1 MDAVWISLA
10 AGGGAL
16 VAVAVGRFLWNMRP
30 QPEMSGLPTTPL
42 ERLGWI
48 GLAITGLV
56 GLGLAA
62 LVVFVGVTDLQENTI
77 SRGISILMLGGLTAW
92 LLAWS
97 AVKRRSGGAVVDER
111 DRAILARS
119 LSVESMV
126 VLLSLVAWTVVL
138 TEVYWDEGV
147 APVGY
152 FQLLFWSTFVGGA
165 FGRSLGI
172 VMGYRRE
179 ISVDA

>member
-1 MDAVWISLA
+1 MNIVWIALAVLGGGLITAA
-10 AGGGAL
+10 AGRL
-16 VAVAVGRFLWNMRP
+16 VWSMRP

-56 GLGLAA
+56 GLGLAS
-62 LVVFVGVTDLQENTI
+62 LIVFVGVTDLQEGPM
-77 SRGISILMLGGLTAW
+77 SRGISILMLSGLSVWLIAW
-92 LLAWS
+92 TIS
-97 AVKRRSGGAVVDER
+97 KRRSGGPVLDER

-119 LSVESMV
+119 ISVESMI
-126 VLLSLVAWTVVL
+126 VLLSLLAWTLVL
-138 TEVYWDEGV
+138 TEIYWDEGV

-152 FQLLFWSTFVGGA
+152 FQLIFWSTFVGGA

-179 ISVDA
+179 IPVDA

>member
-1 MDAVWISLA
+1 MTLSVIPVVTI
-10 AGGGAL
+10 GAL
-16 VAVAVGRFLWNMRP
+16 RSTEVPVLSLRANEPV
-30 QPEMSGLPTTPL
+30 
-42 ERLGWI
+42 
-48 GLAITGLV
+48 
-56 GLGLAA
+56 
-62 LVVFVGVTDLQENTI
+62 LVVQMCVTTSLTSLWLPFTI
-77 SRGISILMLGGLTAW
+77 S
-92 LLAWS
+92 
-97 AVKRRSGGAVVDER
+97 
-111 DRAILARS
+111 RS
-119 LSVESMV
+119 LSVESMI

-152 FQLLFWSTFVGGA
+152 FQLIFWSTFVAGA

>member
-1 MDAVWISLA
+1 
-10 AGGGAL
+10 
-16 VAVAVGRFLWNMRP
+16 
-30 QPEMSGLPTTPL
+30 
-42 ERLGWI
+42 
-48 GLAITGLV
+48 
-56 GLGLAA
+56 
-62 LVVFVGVTDLQENTI
+62 
-77 SRGISILMLGGLTAW
+77 
-92 LLAWS
+92 
-97 AVKRRSGGAVVDER
+97 VVDER

-119 LSVESMV
+119 LSVESMI
-126 VLLSLVAWTVVL
+126 VLLSLVVWTVVL

-179 ISVDA
+179 IPVDA